1 MFNTLKISKDSGNI
15 HIIHFHQILTPVP
28 TPRLL
33 VNLILDYRGQFQ
45 LHYLPRFGGQLVR

>member
-45 LHYLPRFGGQLVR
+45 LHYLPRFEGQLNC